1 MIKAELHKTPR
12 EVRIQTNYYYSF
24 YNNFLERLKE
34 HLPEVPRWESSEH
47 YFPDGTPNLQIIP
60 KAGTI
65 NDINDLSLPFD
76 TAFVPFW
83 YLPSDSQSGQEIEK
97 IGSTISHVESGRPI
111 PLANK
116 RIGICP
122 YAMLR
127 KDQDSINPE
136 SGVENIGEA
145 IYAEIFANKIA
156 PYFTDLLLLNP
167 HSYRSVRELTL
178 PYLSLTAI
186 PLFVDWFKN
195 KYKTTEERKKV
206 KIAALDIGGLQ
217 GVLKFVE
224 LAGLD
229 AETQVVIFDKKR
241 SGEKLVNG
249 GNLIYGDPKD
259 SDIIVL
265 DDVIDTGISA
275 DETFKSLKKSGAN
288 NIIMMAT
295 HGVLSYPSRDTLK
308 NSLDKGIINNIVLS
322 NSLPQAQYGLGE
334 LSKYIDIA
342 DVSSLLAGMARFV
355 STYSINEIRESLN
368 DTNNPL
374 SKLSP
379 YIMEPRDKNE
389 VWKEFSEKVKLL
401 PKSK

>member
-1 MIKAELHKTPR
+1 MKTELRQSPR
-12 EVRIQTNYYYSF
+12 EVRVNTNYFYTF
-24 YNNFLERLKE
+24 YNNFLERLRE
-34 HLPEVPRWESSEH
+34 YFPEVSRWESSEH
-47 YFPDGTPNLQIIP
+47 FFPDSTPNLQITP
-60 KAGTI
+60 RSGTI
-65 NDINDLSLPFD
+65 NDIKDLSLPFD

-97 IGSTISHVESGRPI
+97 VGSAISHVEPGRPI

-127 KDQDSINPE
+127 KDKDS
-136 SGVENIGEA
+136 VDTENDVRYIGEA
-145 IYAEIFANKIA
+145 IYTEIFANKIA

-167 HSYRSVRELTL
+167 HSYESVRELKV

-206 KIAALDIGGLQ
+206 KIAALDEGSLQ

-229 AETQVVIFDKKR
+229 PLTQVVVLNKKR

-265 DDVIDTGISA
+265 DDVIDTGISIN
-275 DETFKSLKKSGAN
+275 ETFKSLKKSGAN
-288 NIIMMAT
+288 DITIMAT
-295 HGVLSYPSRDTLK
+295 HGVLSFPCRDILK
-308 NSLDKGIINNIVLS
+308 NALDKGIINNIVLS

-334 LSKYIDIA
+334 LGKYIDII
-342 DVSSLLAGMARFV
+342 DVS
-355 STYSINEIRESLN
+355 
-368 DTNNPL
+368 PL
-374 SKLSP
+374 
-379 YIMEPRDKNE
+379 
-389 VWKEFSEKVKLL
+389 
-401 PKSK
+401 